1 MDTVPVE
8 IGGLASRVG
17 SYIERHALIVPGDT
31 VVVAVS
37 GGADSLCLL
46 YLLHALA
53 PALGCRL
60 HVAHL
65 DHALRPDSAA
75 DATFVAEHA
84 AALGLPCATRR
95 QDVASLARQRRL
107 SPEHAGRL
115 ARYAFLREVAI
126 EVAAAVAAPVDPPRI
141 APIATGHTRD
151 DQAETL
157 LLNLARGS
165 GLAGAAGMLPGR
177 AGIVRP
183 LLEVTRAETEA
194 YCKARGLAPREDE
207 SNRSPCYARNRLRQE
222 VLPLLEAVQPSAR
235 ANLAHAARRLAGDLA
250 LIERLAASAL
260 NRAMTVQPGVPV
272 QPDVASESG
281 VCVDSSAAP
290 DDFPSPLAVRLSVG
304 GWAAAEPELRP
315 HMLRLLLRRVLGHA
329 EGFGE
334 REYTAMLR
342 ALAPDAPPMTLTL
355 PKGLVLTR
363 HGAEAALGPPSSPVA
378 ALGAYRLPIPGRVR
392 TPAGVVRAE
401 YAPAPADWRGVPS
414 HEAYLDRA
422 AAGTELVV
430 RGRRPGD
437 RVQPLGLGGTRK
449 VHDVLIDRKV
459 PWTQRDHIPI
469 VDGPRGIAWVA
480 GVCIGEPYRV
490 QGAADPAVRLT
501 WEPVG
506 R

>member
-1 MDTVPVE
+1 MDTVSVE

-17 SYIERHALIVPGDT
+17 AYIERYALIVPGDT

-53 PALGCRL
+53 PALGWRL

-65 DHALRPDSAA
+65 DHALRPDSAT
-75 DATFVAEHA
+75 DATFVAA
-84 AALGLPCATRR
+84 QAVALDLPCTTRC
-95 QDVASLARQRRL
+95 QDVASLARQHRL

-115 ARYAFLREVAI
+115 ARYAFLREVAT

-183 LLEVTRAETEA
+183 LLEVTRAETGA
-194 YCKARGLAPREDE
+194 YCKAYGLAPREDE
-207 SNRSPCYARNRLRQE
+207 SNRSPRYARNRLRQE

-260 NRAMTVQPGVPV
+260 DGAMTVQPGAHL
-272 QPDVASESG
+272 DRSI
-281 VCVDSSAAP
+281 AP
-290 DDFPSPLAVRLSVG
+290 DDFPSPLAVQLRVE

-334 REYTAMLR
+334 REYAAMLR
-342 ALAPDAPPMTLTL
+342 ALAPNAPPMTLIL

-363 HGAEAALGPPSSPVA
+363 RGAEVVLGPPPSPA
-378 ALGAYRLPIPGRVR
+378 SALGEYRLPVPGLVH
-392 TPAGVVRAE
+392 TPAGVLRAE
-401 YAPAPADWRGVPS
+401 YAPAPADWRGLPP

-437 RVQPLGLGGTRK
+437 RVRPLGLGGTRK
-449 VHDVLIDRKV
+449 VHDVLIDRKA
-459 PWTQRDHIPI
+459 PWTQRDRIPI
-469 VDGPRGIAWVA
+469 VDGPQGIAWVA

-506 R
+506 K

>member
-1 MDTVPVE
+1 MKVMDTVPVV
-8 IGGLASRVG
+8 IGGLTSRVG
-17 SYIERHALIVPGDT
+17 AYIERHALIAPGDT

-53 PALGCRL
+53 PALGCGL

-75 DATFVAEHA
+75 DATFVAA
-84 AALGLPCATRR
+84 RAVALDLPCTTRR

-115 ARYAFLREVAI
+115 ARYAFLREVA
-126 EVAAAVAAPVDPPRI
+126 AAVAAPVDPPRLT
-141 APIATGHTRD
+141 PIATGHTRD

-177 AGIVRP
+177 AGVVRP

-194 YCKARGLAPREDE
+194 YCAAHGLAPREDE
-207 SNRSPCYARNRLRQE
+207 SNRSPRYARNRLRQE

-260 NRAMTVQPGVPV
+260 DRAMTVQPGP
-272 QPDVASESG
+272 QLDR
-281 VCVDSSAAP
+281 SSAP
-290 DDFPSPLAVRLSVG
+290 DDFPSPLAVQLRVE

-315 HMLRLLLRRVLGHA
+315 HMLRLLLRRILGHA

-334 REYTAMLR
+334 REYAAMLR
-342 ALAPDAPPMTLTL
+342 ALAPAAPSMTLTL

-363 HGAEAALGPPSSPVA
+363 RGAGAVLGPPSSPVA
-378 ALGAYRLPIPGRVR
+378 ALGAYRLPIPGLVR

-401 YAPAPADWRGVPS
+401 YASPPEDWRGLPP

-437 RVQPLGLGGTRK
+437 RVRPLGLGGTRK

-459 PWTQRDHIPI
+459 PWAQRGHIPI

-480 GVCIGEPYRV
+480 GLCIGEPYRV
-490 QGAADPAVRLT
+490 LAAGNLAVRLV
-501 WEPVG
+501 WEPAG
-506 R
+506 G

>member
-1 MDTVPVE
+1 MDTVSVE

-17 SYIERHALIVPGDT
+17 AYIERYALIVPGDT

-53 PALGCRL
+53 PALGWRL

-65 DHALRPDSAA
+65 DHTLRPDSAA
-75 DATFVAEHA
+75 DATFVAAQA

-95 QDVASLARQRRL
+95 QDVAWLARQRRL

-115 ARYAFLREVAI
+115 ARYAFLREVAT
-126 EVAAAVAAPVDPPRI
+126 EVAAPIGPPRTT
-141 APIATGHTRD
+141 PIATGHTRD

-165 GLAGAAGMLPGR
+165 GLAGAAGMLPAR

-194 YCKARGLAPREDE
+194 YCAAHGLASREDE
-207 SNRSPCYARNRLRQE
+207 SNRSPRYARNRLRQE

-260 NRAMTVQPGVPV
+260 DRAMTVQPGVPV
-272 QPDVASESG
+272 QPDVAIESG
-281 VCVDSSAAP
+281 VCVDSSAP
-290 DDFPSPLAVRLSVG
+290 PTERTSPLAVRLRVE

-315 HMLRLLLRRVLGHA
+315 HMLRLLLRRILGHA

-334 REYTAMLR
+334 REYAAMLR
-342 ALAPDAPPMTLTL
+342 ALAPDAPPVTLTL

-363 HGAEAALGPPSSPVA
+363 RGAEVVLGPPPSPA
-378 ALGAYRLPIPGRVR
+378 SALGEYRLPVPGLVR
-392 TPAGVVRAE
+392 TPAGVLRAE
-401 YAPAPADWRGVPS
+401 YAPAPADWRGLPP

-437 RVQPLGLGGTRK
+437 RVQPLGLGGTCK
-449 VHDVLIDRKV
+449 VHDLLIDRKA
-459 PWTQRDHIPI
+459 PWTQRDRIPI

-480 GVCIGEPYRV
+480 GVCIGELYRV
-490 QGAADPAVRLT
+490 QGAADSAVRLT

-506 R
+506 K